1 MKLKLYS
8 KDWSAL
14 PEKVIS
20 DAMLFNGGKGV
31 VALRQCVVAFL
42 ANLRQRNACTKDRGE
57 VSGTG
62 KKPYRQ
68 KGTGM
73 ARHGSK
79 RSPIWAGG
87 GVVFGPKPRD
97 FSQKLNKK
105 IKNVALGRAISDK
118 VETGEFSLISEF
130 DVSEPK
136 TKEAARLINSVA
148 GSESILLIS
157 DIFSKKFVLAS
168 RNMRNVY
175 MVNVNSVNA
184 YDIMRFKNVV
194 ISENAI
200 DVLLRRA
207 GLLAE
212 EVVQ

>member
-1 MKLKLYS
+1 MKLKFYN

-14 PEKVIS
+14 PEKIMDGVT
-20 DAMLFNGGKGV
+20 MLEEGKGA
-31 VALRQCVVAFL
+31 VALRQYVVAFT
-42 ANLRQRNACTKDRGE
+42 ANLRQGNACTKDRGD

-79 RSPIWAGG
+79 RSPIWVSG

-105 IKNVALGRAISDK
+105 IKNMALARAICDR
-118 VETGEFSLISEF
+118 VRAGEFSLISEF
-130 DVSEPK
+130 DVAEPK

-148 GSESILLIS
+148 GGKGILLIS
-157 DIFSKKFVLAS
+157 DIFSEKFILAS
-168 RNMRNVY
+168 RNMSNVH
-175 MVNVNSVNA
+175 MIDGNSVNA
-184 YDIMRFKNVV
+184 YDIIRFKNVV
-194 ISENAI
+194 VSEGAI
-200 DVLLRRA
+200 DALLKRS

-212 EVVQ
+212 GMK

>member
-14 PEKVIS
+14 PEKTVGATLL
-20 DAMLFNGGKGV
+20 DEGKGV

-42 ANLRQRNACTKDRGE
+42 ANLRQGNACAKDRGK

-105 IKNVALGRAISDK
+105 IRSAALGRAISDK
-118 VETGEFSLISEF
+118 VGAGEFSLISEF
-130 DVSEPK
+130 DVQEPK
-136 TKEAARLINSVA
+136 TKEVARLINSAV
-148 GSESILLIS
+148 GGENVLLIS
-157 DIFSKKFVLAS
+157 DVFSEKFVLAS
-168 RNMRNVY
+168 RNMSNVY
-175 MVNVNSVNA
+175 MVDVNSVNA
-184 YDIMRFKNVV
+184 YDITRFKNVV
-194 ISENAI
+194 VSESAI
-200 DVLLRRA
+200 DALLRRA
-207 GLLAE
+207 GLAAKE
-212 EVVQ
+212 AAK